1 MYGVRSTGLGNDVR
15 AAEDEGCEEAD
26 HDRRGRRDDLAGRVL
41 APADGENRR
50 GAEGNGT
57 SWICGM
63 FHVLGLNSAG
73 AEQVVVTDS
82 VASPEP
88 RILMSAGVCAWSSR
102 PPRRRSNASAG
113 PVRTPSASAGDPHTQ
128 IAAGLE
134 QLVILTRMTFSSCG
148 HHCLTPMRRLPGGQR
163 VGRGGSGRC
172 VWEGR
177 QPDQAT
183 QNSLPSGSAITTW
196 CPVNSRSVAAPT
208 ASSRVTSTM
217 TRDQRCSGVPSPDTR
232 RSR

>member
-88 RILMSAGVCAWSSR
+88 RILMSAGDAGNGASPLPEGVSVGDLFLRPSQSR
-102 PPRRRSNASAG
+102 GCRSWG
-113 PVRTPSASAGDPHTQ
+113 G
-128 IAAGLE
+128 
-134 QLVILTRMTFSSCG
+134 
-148 HHCLTPMRRLPGGQR
+148 PMRVSGY
-163 VGRGGSGRC
+163 GSDAREHSSEL
-172 VWEGR
+172 VEG
-177 QPDQAT
+177 
-183 QNSLPSGSAITTW
+183 
-196 CPVNSRSVAAPT
+196 
-208 ASSRVTSTM
+208 
-217 TRDQRCSGVPSPDTR
+217 
-232 RSR
+232 